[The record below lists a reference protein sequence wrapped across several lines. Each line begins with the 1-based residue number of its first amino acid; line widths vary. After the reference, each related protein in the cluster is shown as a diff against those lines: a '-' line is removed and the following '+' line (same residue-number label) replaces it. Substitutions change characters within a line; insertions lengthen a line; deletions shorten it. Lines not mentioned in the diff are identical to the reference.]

1 MFNMHYFTARCCL
14 TIDLLN
20 VFCSM
25 YVTQNTWCCSICR
38 RKQQST
44 SILQPVLTQNST
56 DSLLDVPIADTLQR
70 RHSDVKIGRNSGNAG
85 SGNGSLGSGLA
96 PPRSPEL
103 RRHSDVSP
111 ATLKDMEKVN
121 ALYNHKTIQYK
132 TF

>member
-1 MFNMHYFTARCCL
+1 MFGGTTLLVTAIIL
-14 TIDLLN
+14 TIVLN
-20 VFCSM
+20 SWFSVFS
-25 YVTQNTWCCSICR
+25 QNTWCCSICR

-44 SILQPVLTQNST
+44 SILQPVMTQNST

-111 ATLKDMEKVN
+111 ATLKDMEKVSVC
-121 ALYNHKTIQYK
+121 YE
-132 TF
+132 F